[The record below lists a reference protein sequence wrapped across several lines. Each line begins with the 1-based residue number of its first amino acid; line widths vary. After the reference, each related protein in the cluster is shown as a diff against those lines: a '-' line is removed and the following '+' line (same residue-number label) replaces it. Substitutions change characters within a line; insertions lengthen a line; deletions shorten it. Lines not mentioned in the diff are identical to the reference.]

1 MSDCIL
7 KFKERMKEV
16 RLKNGLTQKQLAQVL
31 NTSPS
36 RISALKNGRV
46 NPNLRL
52 VRNLCKYFQITAN
65 YLLGL
70 ED

>member
-16 RLKNGLTQKQLAQVL
+16 RLKNGFTQKQLAQVL

-36 RISALKNGRV
+36 RISALENGRV

>member
-36 RISALKNGRV
+36 RISALENGRV